1 MAKEW
6 IAVLR
11 AADAAA
17 RWHVHQR
24 RKGAAEEP
32 YINHLLAVATLV
44 AEATEGR
51 GDVAIEGGRP
61 LMGHSPAPRQNCC
74 KRRGNPAS
82 GTLVLIAVIGSVAQ
96 RTY

>member
-1 MAKEW
+1 MATF
-6 IAVLR
+6 
-11 AADAAA
+11 
-17 RWHVHQR
+17 R
-24 RKGAAEEP
+24 RELSETGW
-32 YINHLLAVATLV
+32 
-44 AEATEGR
+44 

-61 LMGHSPAPRQNCC
+61 LMGGTFACSSQNCC